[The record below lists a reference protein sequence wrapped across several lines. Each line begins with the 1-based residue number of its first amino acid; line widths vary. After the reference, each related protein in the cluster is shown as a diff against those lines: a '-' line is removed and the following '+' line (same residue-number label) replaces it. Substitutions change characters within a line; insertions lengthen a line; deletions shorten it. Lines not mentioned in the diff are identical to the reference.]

1 MLYFL
6 ADEATMAAATASA
19 PAASSASLTAS
30 SQNFGVRSLQES
42 VSDSDL
48 RRERRQPVAEEQDD
62 EEVEDEEED
71 DELDARSMASLST
84 ATQDFMSGLPSPK
97 TNLSVP
103 LTPVLGPS
111 IAPSP
116 ITSPL
121 AASRT
126 NSDGEADDYM
136 GGGGPQLIM
145 PQIVIPSRRPFT
157 EKGKRIGRLKMLIAG
172 DSGILPPSLFI
183 QSLFLYTDFRVKKVS
198 EKLR

>member
-62 EEVEDEEED
+62 EEVEEED
-71 DELDARSMASLST
+71 DELDAHSMASLST